1 MKYMLFNC
9 IFQFSLW
16 VLKCCY
22 CIFTVKF
29 WQHRCHFYC
38 KFKKKFIRQESHTPH
53 ILATGV
59 KQMSWK
65 VLEYKAIFPPAGFR
79 TPQPPT
85 EESWERAIV
94 LLPEEQQRTPPSSWE
109 CWKPLYDSRIWWPSR
124 DGIYNMFICDASTGC
139 SASVMYFLWLM
150 CYVTFKSCYYWS
162 MIYYKITAA
171 GLPAPYRKATF

>member
-1 MKYMLFNC
+1 MLQHVGILTLYQLMKYTLFNC

-29 WQHRCHFYC
+29 WQPRCHFYC

-109 CWKPLYDSRIWWPSR
+109 CWKPLYDSRI
-124 DGIYNMFICDASTGC
+124 DGRVEMGYIICS
-139 SASVMYFLWLM
+139 
-150 CYVTFKSCYYWS
+150 YVTQ
-162 MIYYKITAA
+162 AQDV
-171 GLPAPYRKATF
+171 LHL